1 MAKSRKSNSRTK
13 RVYRRKPRINKKR
26 RLTKRKAGC
35 LGCCDRSS
43 EKRRKMTYNLFPGVS
58 MDMRGQD
65 ESFPPTAY
73 ELYLRQQ
80 EIESHANAPCANRMS
95 RSSRRED
102 LDPLILPHDIG
113 GVYRSYNNVPKRPGL
128 SRRR

>member
-1 MAKSRKSNSRTK
+1 MVRSRKSNKGTK

-43 EKRRKMTYNLFPGVS
+43 EKRRKIAYNLLPGVS
-58 MDMRGQD
+58 MDMDGQQP
-65 ESFPPTAY
+65 FPPTPH
-73 ELYLRQQ
+73 ELYLR
-80 EIESHANAPCANRMS
+80 ELERMDRANAPRANRMS

-102 LDPLILPHDIG
+102 LAPLILPNDIG
-113 GVYRSYNNVPKRPGL
+113 GVYRSYANFPERPGL
-128 SRRR
+128 RRR

>member
-1 MAKSRKSNSRTK
+1 MVKSRKSNRRTK

-43 EKRRKMTYNLFPGVS
+43 EKRRKIAYNLFPGVS
-58 MDMRGQD
+58 MDMDGQQP
-65 ESFPPTAY
+65 FPPTPH

-80 EIESHANAPCANRMS
+80 EIESRANAPCANRMS

-102 LDPLILPHDIG
+102 LAPLILPHNIG
-113 GVYRSYNNVPKRPGL
+113 GVERSYANLPERPGL
-128 SRRR
+128 RRR